1 MYTDTG
7 GRRPIDEDWRKEEGN
22 IMRRTSCTQI
32 PGGRRP
38 IDEDW
43 RKEEGN
49 IMRRTSCTQIQ
60 GGGGR

>member
-1 MYTDTG
+1 
-7 GRRPIDEDWRKEEGN
+7 
-22 IMRRTSCTQI
+22 MRRTSCTQI

-49 IMRRTSCTQIQ
+49 IMRRTSCTQIP
-60 GGGGR
+60 GREEADR